1 VKHGKKTMA
10 LCIIAIA
17 VAITI
22 AAPQQALAA
31 SDAKKPKATDVQYVT
46 DESGT
51 KTGIKTFTISPYT
64 YYNLSQD
71 SVINKDKD
79 RTLKL
84 NDAKLLQIAK
94 RQIFPKWA
102 VIAEGIFR
110 DQANQL
116 VTIEGSG
123 MMSSSTTASNSF
135 DRQFSTGK
143 VSNGYKYD
151 WSVSDLSQLL
161 SQETSSMKGKT
172 CWDETR
178 VTGVTQIGNLSG
190 ARTLMG
196 QELRNCSDD
205 NDISKDEF
213 LGNSHQKNEDKRR
226 LPDLENDKSGDGFAN
241 IVTCVNRAG
250 SSGDYDYVTFGLAVY
265 DFDVTPVAAEN
276 LKYIEAADENYE
288 VGDKTV
294 SGQDILMGLAGD
306 SVNKTGISFRNDD
319 ENGTTSYIRNNTTQ
333 EVTQSSG
340 LENSV
345 TEEST
350 ISTDDTFEW
359 GMEQE
364 IGVELNFGGFGR
376 GLAPFDGLDAFSA
389 AAPCMF
395 PRATVNISN
404 SWHELWST
412 TKSKSETQSATKTK
426 TTNAE
431 VTLPGHTIAIVNQ
444 SLNNKKTTE
453 NYQQPVILNYKV
465 AIFAMSGDY
474 FNGAAGGI
482 ENSRYDK
489 QWMSV
494 IFDGSD
500 DYETSGCNALGSLY
514 NRAVINQDTQGYD
527 GAKGKYRSWCDKSAW
542 NSSSK
547 INWGDI
553 SSTLSGDS
561 RDSHRIKLGT
571 GKKATTI
578 QELATELP
586 LIEKAQMLTSKRES
600 ITSSVDQIIPL
611 YSLNSVDMKSGSKE
625 YDLVLR
631 DTLYLDSIDLE
642 GYDKDG
648 AEFYEFDK
656 SWGEWVLLN
665 EDEEIIE
672 DNGTG
677 DESET
682 EGEITAGAL
691 SLINDTRTGSQKV
704 VISELAEGAN
714 EEHLLKWRLKP
725 GTGTKI
731 TSNEELNRP
740 AGSENPGYMTDEEK
754 EAVETPVVLV
764 NIKDRENDIV
774 NFETEGTYKGPW
786 NEAVNLAHV
795 ITADAVDTSGK
806 IRGVSVFWESKGT
819 PGITVD
825 RSGETTFTKKGTYKV
840 RPFSYDMT
848 GKKIVPTDKSGDPV
862 WLEVVAQD
870 KASLSSIVIHKPEL
884 TEEDTM
890 LSEGTTALGFDLGS
904 YTQFFDQ
911 YGDKWEGTEDA
922 PLPEVRYSVSS
933 QNGATIDGENILTIT
948 RPGTYTV
955 SAKAYDADGNDT
967 GITIK
972 SIRITVTEEDRLAS
986 ITMEEPAMSKSER
999 TLDDQDD
1006 CVIVQNLK
1014 SLLTYVD
1021 QHGDEWTGKKPNVT
1035 FTIAGDPR
1043 DAEIKGGNFYAYA
1056 PGTYTIVPSAESYK
1070 INSVTIEILEDT
1082 HLVLTSED
1090 PGKQYLYTEDDQIE
1104 LELERYI
1111 NATTRYGGRWKG
1123 DVPELV
1129 FTLEDTNGAT
1139 IETKTVY
1146 DGDEDYEGSER
1157 HYFRTSAVGEYFV
1170 HVEPKKASAYTESI
1184 DDIYIRVVKGKK
1196 VARIEF
1202 KDIDETTDPNDFMIN
1217 HYMGQYPSIDLS
1229 KYLTYYDG
1237 FGELI
1242 DPAKDHV
1249 KIPDCTY
1256 TLEDAEEYSEN
1267 EYALKGGTFTAY
1279 EAQFYFV
1286 KATMNVTNY
1295 DPYGELEDDT
1305 ILEATTG
1312 FSIYDVDW
1320 LHDLGDWEITKEAT
1334 CTEDGVRVKRCS
1346 GGEGCINHED
1356 GICDVEIVDTIPA
1369 TGHHW
1374 NKYYKFSSTDHTLRT
1389 YCEKCGAENEEA
1401 ITSCP
1406 GTPDNGWSGSASA
1419 GIPNPMSPAEC
1430 TESGT
1435 YRSSGSLVTVPAVG
1449 HSWSSDFVTVKEPTC
1464 AETGLEVIKCTR
1476 RGCNEVREGEKY
1488 QRVIPKLSH
1497 QPDENG
1503 WEYLKDDNGQAF
1515 KETCEDYGVKVTH
1528 CTGCGID
1535 LYDAIAPTGHDWAEP
1550 TYKWT
1555 FDTEAGTYVVT
1566 ATRKCTHNTCE
1577 GCVETETASAGKEV
1591 TRQPSATEYGETTY
1605 TAKFLNPAFET
1616 QTKAEDDIEPL
1627 GDETS
1632 PDIVSDALKERK
1644 EAATEELNGYKADV
1658 EYEAQQAEERKSA
1671 VTAGCNEIRL
1681 AKTLEEVD
1689 LALANAKAQIDQ
1701 IRTKEEAD
1709 AEAAVFADMKAS
1721 CIQSVE
1727 GIDPSDYTES
1737 PERQGRIAA
1746 AIEAAIAALN
1756 AATTEEALNQ
1766 AQADLITVLLDVLQ
1780 EEAAEQQSGGG
1791 GISEETIN
1799 EIVALVDSMA
1809 MNAKSEIGTYKD
1821 PADYRD
1827 AEKTALNEKVQEWND
1842 KIDKAATDLKALVL
1856 ENVENLDSEK
1866 IITLFD
1872 TAVQSA
1878 KSELDQIKTS
1888 AQVELEELEELC
1900 LVKTDAGMALKR
1912 YKEIQDY
1919 RAAQQNEIRAIVAE
1933 GQLAISNAASAEE
1946 IEAALKAC
1954 EAKLDKVKT
1963 DEQLKKE
1970 EAAQK
1975 AAADINAI
1983 TPSDVTADKA
1993 SVSSTIPTIAAAKII
2008 TTANI
2013 SKKTLKVQWTA
2024 NKAAKNY
2031 RVQYRLAGKS
2041 AWISK
2046 WSAGRNNFTI
2056 KSLKKNSLLQVRI
2069 AGYAKQNGKWVRGAW
2084 SNVQYR
2090 YMSTATLKKVEAG
2103 KKQMTVTWKKTA
2115 GATGYQIQ
2123 YSLKSNMAGAKTV
2136 TVKKGKTTKKVIKKL
2151 KKGKKY
2157 FVKIRPI
2164 KKKAGKTYLGQLSKA
2179 KAVKIK

>member
-1 VKHGKKTMA
+1 MKHGKKTIA

-17 VAITI
+17 VAITM

-151 WSVSDLSQLL
+151 WSVSDLAKLL

-178 VTGVTQIGNLSG
+178 VTGVTQIGNLND

-205 NDISKDEF
+205 NDVSKDEF
-213 LGNSHQKNEDKRR
+213 LGNKHQKNEDKRR
-226 LPDLENDKSGDGFAN
+226 LPDLEDDKTGDGFAN

-250 SSGDYDYVTFGLAVY
+250 SSGDYDYVTFGIAVY

-276 LKYIEAADENYE
+276 LKYIEAADEDFTDSD
-288 VGDKTV
+288 GTV
-294 SGQDILMGLAGD
+294 SGKDILMGLAGD
-306 SVNKTGISFRNDD
+306 NVSKTGVSFQNDT
-319 ENGTTSYIRNNTTQ
+319 EEGTTSYIRNNTTQ

-364 IGVELNFGGFGR
+364 IGLELNYGGHGQ
-376 GLAPFDGLDAFSA
+376 DK
-389 AAPCMF
+389 CMF
-395 PRATVNISN
+395 PRATVHFNN
-404 SWHELWST
+404 TWHELWST
-412 TKSKSETQSATKTK
+412 TKSKSETTSATKTK
-426 TTNAE
+426 TTNTE

-444 SLNNKKTTE
+444 SLNNKKTSE

-465 AIFAMSGDY
+465 AVFAMSGDY
-474 FNGAAGGI
+474 YNGPAGGI
-482 ENSRYDK
+482 ESSRYDK

-514 NRAVINQDTQGYD
+514 NRGVINKDTLGYD
-527 GAKGKYRSWCDKSAW
+527 GAKGKYKVWCDKKAW
-542 NSSSK
+542 NKSNK
-547 INWGDI
+547 INWNDI

-561 RDSHRIKLGT
+561 RASHRIQLGT
-571 GKKATTI
+571 GRKATTV

-586 LIEKAQMLTSKRES
+586 LIEKAQVLTSRREA
-600 ITSSVDQIIPL
+600 ITSEVKEIIPL
-611 YSLNSVDMKSGSKE
+611 YSLDSVEMKSGLKE
-625 YDLVLR
+625 YDMVPKDT
-631 DTLYLDSIDLE
+631 DTLYLDAIDLE

-648 AEFYEFDK
+648 AEFYEFDNK
-656 SWGEWVLLN
+656 WGEWVLLD
-665 EDEEIIE
+665 EDDNIIT
-672 DNGTG
+672 DGSTTDTVTTVTDG
-677 DESET
+677 R
-682 EGEITAGAL
+682 I
-691 SLINDTRTGSQKV
+691 SLVTDSKTNSQKV
-704 VISELAEGAN
+704 EILKEGEN
-714 EEHLLKWRLKP
+714 LTEDHYLSWRLKP
-725 GTGTKI
+725 GDDTKI
-731 TSNEELNRP
+731 TSNEELNRSEGP
-740 AGSENPGYMTDEEK
+740 AYMTDKEK
-754 EAVETPVVLV
+754 EQVDTPTILIH
-764 NIKDRENDIV
+764 IKDEQNDIV
-774 NFETEGTYKGPW
+774 NFEIEGSYKGPW
-786 NEAVNLAHV
+786 DETINLGHSFTV
-795 ITADAVDTSGK
+795 DAVDRTGK
-806 IRGVSVFWESKGT
+806 IRGVPVFWESKGT
-819 PGITVD
+819 TGITVD
-825 RSGETTFTKKGTYKV
+825 PSGETTFTKRGTYKV
-840 RPFSYDMT
+840 RPYSYDVNRN
-848 GKKIVPTDKSGDPV
+848 KVVPTDSSGDPV

-955 SAKAYDADGNDT
+955 GAKAYDADGNDT

-1320 LHDLGDWEITKEAT
+1320 LHDLGGWEITKEAT

-1369 TGHHW
+1369 TGHKW
-1374 NKYYKFSSTDHTLRT
+1374 SRDYRFSQENHTLYT
-1389 YCEKCGAENEEA
+1389 VCETCGEVYEDSV
-1401 ITSCP
+1401 TKVSGRP
-1406 GTPDNGWSGSASA
+1406 YSWSGQYPLGEPSAT
-1419 GIPNPMSPAEC
+1419 C
-1430 TESGT
+1430 TEPGT
-1435 YRSSGSLVTVPAVG
+1435 YRMGSDRIPFEVPAVG
-1449 HSWSSDFVTVKEPTC
+1449 HSWNSSFETVKEPTC
-1464 AETGLEVIKCTR
+1464 SETGLEVIKCTR
-1476 RGCNEVREGEKY
+1476 YHCDAVREGEAY

-1555 FDTEAGTYVVT
+1555 FDTEAGTYAVT

-1605 TAKFLNPAFET
+1605 TAEFLNPAFET

-1727 GIDPSDYTES
+1727 GINAADYTENS
-1737 PERQGRIAA
+1737 ERQGRIEVAKQ
-1746 AIEAAIAALN
+1746 AAIAALN

-1766 AQADLITVLLDVLQ
+1766 AQANLITALLDVLQ
-1780 EEAAEQQSGGG
+1780 EEATEQQSGGS
-1791 GISEETIN
+1791 GINEETIN
-1799 EIVALVDSMA
+1799 EITALIDSVAA
-1809 MNAKSEIGTYKD
+1809 NAKAEIKTYKD

-1827 AEKTALNEKVQEWND
+1827 AEKTALNEKVQEWQD
-1842 KIDKAATDLKALVL
+1842 KIAKAATDLKALVL
-1856 ENVENLDSEK
+1856 EDLDNLDSEK

-1919 RAAQQNEIRAIVAE
+1919 RAAQQNEIRAIVSE
-1933 GQLAISNAASAEE
+1933 GQLAISNAANAEE
-1946 IEAALKAC
+1946 IEAALK
-1954 EAKLDKVKT
+1954 EYKTKLDKVKT

-1970 EAAQK
+1970 EAAK
-1975 AAADINAI
+1975 METADINAI
-1983 TPSDVTADKA
+1983 TPSDATADQA
-1993 SVSSTIPTIAAAKII
+1993 AVSSTIPTVAAAKII

-2041 AWISK
+2041 AWTSK

-2090 YMSTATLKKVEAG
+2090 YMSTATLKKVKAG